1 MKVNFD
7 SYSYYPA
14 LRTRAAEILGLSKL
28 AHEKKE
34 KILPLITLGKWPRSD
49 EIQISLDKSLEAMNN
64 LPLLKRISIIA
75 HQALTFYLPKI
86 ISQTG

>member
-34 KILPLITLGKWPRSD
+34 KILPLITLGNGPAQMKF
-49 EIQISLDKSLEAMNN
+49 KSL
-64 LPLLKRISIIA
+64 LIRVLK
-75 HQALTFYLPKI
+75 Q
-86 ISQTG
+86 